1 MDTRA
6 EKDSEREKQF
16 VLFQAIAFFFLLS
29 FSEPVQSLSKPSF
42 QQKQQFRTLSAS
54 LFPMNSLSLLT
65 CLLLS
70 VSDSINLP
78 QAKAVIF
85 PSSFSEMS

>member
-1 MDTRA
+1 METRA

-16 VLFQAIAFFFLLS
+16 VLFQAIAIFYS
-29 FSEPVQSLSKPSF
+29 PISRSEP
-42 QQKQQFRTLSAS
+42 QQTLFSTETAVPNIKRQP
-54 LFPMNSLSLLT
+54 FPESSLSLLT
-65 CLLLS
+65 CSLLS